1 MSGAMI
7 QLKNLSKSY
16 AGGGHAVAG
25 LTLDIAQGEFMVII
39 GQSGSGKTTTLNM
52 INRLTEPSAGAIAIH
67 GEDAL
72 AMEAVALRRHMG
84 FVFQAVGLFPHMNV
98 AENIG
103 ITPRL
108 LGWSPAEIAGRTDE
122 LLALV
127 RLDADEFRTRFPAQ
141 LSGGQRQ
148 RVGLARALAAR
159 PKIMLMD
166 EPFGALDPVTRD
178 DISADYREIHD
189 RLGLTTVLVTHD
201 MTEAF
206 LLADRVAVMREGR
219 LIQTGTPQELLASP
233 ADAGVRE
240 LVETPRRRARKLAEA
255 MRVSEAP

>member
-1 MSGAMI
+1 MTGAVI
-7 QLKNLSKSY
+7 QLRNLTKTY
-16 AGGGHAVAG
+16 AGGRHAVSG
-25 LTLDIAQGEFMVII
+25 LDLDVAAGEFMVII
-39 GQSGSGKTTTLNM
+39 GESGSGKTTTLTM
-52 INRLTEPSAGAIAIH
+52 INRLVEPSQGTIQIN

-72 AMEAVALRRHMG
+72 ATDAVALRRHMG
-84 FVFQAVGLFPHMNV
+84 FVFQAVGLFPHMTV

-108 LGWSPAEIAGRTDE
+108 LGWSADEIAARTGE

-127 RLDADEFRTRFPAQ
+127 RLEAPHFRHRFPAE

-148 RVGLARALAAR
+148 RVGLARALASS

-166 EPFGALDPVTRD
+166 EPFGALDPITRD
-178 DISADYREIHD
+178 DISADYREIHG

-206 LLADRVAVMREGR
+206 LLADRVAVMRDGC
-219 LIQTGTPQELLASP
+219 LVQLGTPQELLASP
-233 ADAGVRE
+233 ADEGVRN
-240 LVETPRRRARKLAEA
+240 LVETPRRRAKRLAEA
-255 MRVSEAP
+255 MHVDEAR